1 MENALAPGYIL
12 DNRFEILELIGH
24 GGMGSVY
31 RAIQLSLGRIIALKL
46 LRKDSAWSD
55 SRSLTKRFLQEAHLG
70 ASMSHRNIVTIFDY
84 GYADAEGLYFIS
96 MEFLEGET
104 LWQRLSR
111 VKTLSQA
118 EALPL
123 FIEITLGLRH
133 LHQRGMVHRDL
144 KPENIMLSSDPEEQ
158 SAVKLLDFGL
168 VKPLQHSSQL
178 TSAGTYIGS
187 PCYMSPEQVNGE
199 PPDLRSDIYSLGIA
213 LYQALCGKVPFRES
227 TPIKTMMA
235 QVSQPPPRLSL
246 MEPTCV
252 VSHELERLLY
262 RMLEKDPAARPQ
274 NTDELLSSL
283 RYLQAGSLSRETTL
297 TRLPLHAQAPS
308 LWVLSQDPSL
318 RSQEVQE
325 ALSVLQDEL
334 EITFI
339 PTEESGQWAERLNN
353 RALLSPWIVLFGDM
367 QVLIEDPLL
376 LSLRDAG
383 LLHKL
388 LISTHHNPEMLQ
400 HSVNFCGL
408 DQHISLPST
417 PQEIIEII
425 RQMVSR
431 VFLLRQRLST
441 QTNPRLN
448 PCAFASSAL

>member
-12 DNRFEILELIGH
+12 DNRFKILELIGH

-31 RAIQLSLGRIIALKL
+31 RATQLSLGRIIALKV
-46 LRKDSAWSD
+46 LRTDSSWGD

-84 GYADAEGLYFIS
+84 GYSKTEGIYFIS
-96 MEFLEGET
+96 MELLEGET
-104 LWQRLSR
+104 LWQRLIR
-111 VKTLSQA
+111 VKTLSQV

-144 KPENIMLSSDPEEQ
+144 KPENIMLSNDPGEQ

-168 VKPLQHSSQL
+168 IKPLNHSSQL

-187 PCYMSPEQVNGE
+187 PCYMAPEQVNGE
-199 PPDLRSDIYSLGIA
+199 SDLRSDLYSLGIA
-213 LYQALCGKVPFRES
+213 LYQTLCGKVPFRES

-235 QVSQPPPRLSL
+235 QVSQPPPPLL
-246 MEPTCV
+246 AMEPTCV
-252 VSHELERLLY
+252 VSRELEQLLY
-262 RMLEKDPAARPQ
+262 RLLEKDPAARPQ

-283 RYLQAGSLSRETTL
+283 RYLHTGSHSRETTL
-297 TRLPLHAQAPS
+297 TKLSLHAQPPCI
-308 LWVLSQDPSL
+308 WVLSQDPSL

-325 ALSVLQDEL
+325 ALAILQDEL
-334 EITFI
+334 EIIFI
-339 PTEESGQWAERLNN
+339 PTEESGQWSERINQG
-353 RALLSPWIVLFGDM
+353 SSPPWIVIFGDM
-367 QVLIEDPLL
+367 QVLIEDSLL
-376 LSLRDAG
+376 LSLRDTG
-383 LLHKL
+383 MLNKL

-417 PQEIIEII
+417 AIEIIEII
-425 RQMVSR
+425 RQMISR
-431 VFLLRQRLST
+431 VFLLRQRY
-441 QTNPRLN
+441 RV
-448 PCAFASSAL
+448 SS